1 MLGLLVGKHRQ
12 AATNLSVSPNASIIF
27 SLHHSTTADAAR
39 LLELARS
46 EGYDFVTTS
55 LPHALSN
62 EDVDGEVRADVTS
75 LESRWWSTSVVG
87 NVVDPPSFGRHAG
100 ADAAGDDAHT
110 SATIVS
116 ADGDDEMDDAFGGEP
131 AESVASS
138 AAAASSNQEC
148 LHSGSGLVAALS
160 TTSAPMASRHVKFML
175 DWAGHMSIPAVILPS
190 VPSDDADDGAA
201 VGYARLLST
210 LALEASAANVQL
222 WVRVAATESAL
233 RAFELLHARCD
244 RPANVGCLLCFD
256 GVQSSASRS
265 IGARNVGA
273 YVTLVHKLVG
283 CNLRAVSFSTDVFL
297 TNKRGYPTLSKSHQM
312 LFAEILRRVG
322 RTVRVLVEGHP
333 QQSHGG
339 DAGAEHGTGC
349 APYLQYLRHIR
360 SRPELSAVLDTEEA
374 VMETSYLDHLQSPLQ
389 PLGDN
394 LEFQTYETF
403 EKDPVK
409 YARYEDAVRL
419 AVTDGIRRHVYP
431 KLGESYSVN
440 IMVVG
445 AGRGSLVQASLDAI
459 SSINSGL
466 EIPLVKV
473 RITAVEKNSSAV
485 IYLRSL
491 QQTRVSWKEAVTVV
505 ECDMR
510 HANTHR
516 VLQHLIADPS
526 KRADVVVSELLG
538 SFGDNELSPEC
549 LDGAEQCGLMKDAC
563 VSIPQNYTAYLAP
576 VSSMRLY
583 TEAHAQAYVPS
594 RATDGPM
601 GKPCGTLQAMETPY
615 VVRTHAASQTHAEQP
630 CWAFSHPHTAAGNS
644 VLTADNERSIDLVFG
659 HDRTHGSGFGSGYGA
674 FDAAIGEISASAPT
688 QDADEDGGMT
698 IHGFLGTFHSTLYQ
712 PSSDEETNQP
722 SVISIAPSSFSVGM
736 FSWFPLY
743 FPLREPMYVPSG
755 ASVSVHMWRK
765 CGNDRVWYEWCA
777 EVSTPDA
784 GGDPSSRKIIHSSPV
799 HNPNGRS
806 YFVRL

>member
-1 MLGLLVGKHRQ
+1 MY
-12 AATNLSVSPNASIIF
+12 NIVSP
-27 SLHHSTTADAAR
+27 TADAAR
-39 LLELARS
+39 LLELART

-62 EDVDGEVRADVTS
+62 EEEEDGCGAAEVRADVTS

-87 NVVDPPSFGRHAG
+87 NVVDPPSFRQAVAAPAAGAGVG
-100 ADAAGDDAHT
+100 ADAGVARDGAHT
-110 SATIVS
+110 PATIVS
-116 ADGDDEMDDAFGGEP
+116 ADGDDEMDGAFGASAEP
-131 AESVASS
+131 VASS
-138 AAAASSNQEC
+138 AAAPSHEC
-148 LHSGSGLVAALS
+148 LHNGSGLVAALS
-160 TTSAPMASRHVKFML
+160 TTSAPAAAAAMASRHVKFML

-190 VPSDDADDGAA
+190 VPCDDDDGSAA
-201 VGYARLLST
+201 GYARLLST
-210 LALEASAANVQL
+210 LALEASAANAQL
-222 WVRVAATESAL
+222 WVRVAATEASL
-233 RAFELLHARCD
+233 RAFDLLHARCD

-256 GVQSSASRS
+256 GVYSSAST
-265 IGARNVGA
+265 IDARNVGA

-297 TNKRGYPTLSKSHQM
+297 TNKRGYPTLSKSHQI

-322 RTVRVLVEGHP
+322 RTVRVLVEGYP

-339 DAGAEHGTGC
+339 DASGEGTGC

-419 AVTDGIRRHVYP
+419 AATDGIRQKMYTKV
-431 KLGESYSVN
+431 GESYCVN

-445 AGRGSLVQASLDAI
+445 AGRGPLVQASLDAI
-459 SSINSGL
+459 SSINRGL
-466 EIPLVKV
+466 ATPLVKV

-491 QQTRVSWKEAVTVV
+491 QQTRLGWKEAVTVV

-510 HANTHR
+510 RANNHR
-516 VLQHLIADPS
+516 ILQHLIADPS
-526 KRADVVVSELLG
+526 KRADIVVSELLG

-549 LDGAEQCGLMKDAC
+549 LDGAERCGLMKDTC

-583 TEAHAQAYVPS
+583 TEAQAQAYVPS

-601 GKPCGTLQAMETPY
+601 GKPCGALQAMETPY
-615 VVRTHAASQTHAEQP
+615 VVRSHAASQTHAEQP
-630 CWAFSHPHTAAGNS
+630 CWAFSHPHTASGNS
-644 VLTADNERSIDLVFG
+644 VLTADNERSIDLIFD
-659 HDRTHGSGFGSGYGA
+659 HDGTYGSGFGSGYGA
-674 FDAAIGEISASAPT
+674 FDAAIGEISASAST
-688 QDADEDGGMT
+688 QNADEDNGMT

-712 PSSDEETNQP
+712 PTSDGDNDQP

-743 FPLREPMYVPSG
+743 FPLREPMYLPSG
-755 ASVSVHMWRK
+755 ASVSAHMWRK

-777 EVSTPDA
+777 EVSTPDT
-784 GGDPSSRKIIHSSPV
+784 GGDLSSRKIIHSSPV